1 MLSTALDAH
10 PAVRC
15 CGETLSPWRK
25 DLPAG
30 ESAERILRREVY
42 RAATGIAAA
51 GFKLQAEDARQGAHA
66 DARDFLRSIGVLA
79 IHLYRRNLL
88 RQLLSF
94 EVAER
99 TGVWILTG
107 GKKRPAPVAVELD
120 VTAIEARFRDL
131 ERLYARNE
139 RDFSDCPSIR
149 VAYEDLATGGRAAG
163 EEEEMARIFRFL
175 GVAPNAVR
183 PDTRRQERRPLRLA
197 IGNYA
202 EVARALAGTC
212 WEGFLIEG
220 ES

>member
-30 ESAERILRREVY
+30 QSAERILRREVY
-42 RAATGIAAA
+42 CAAPGIAAA
-51 GFKLQAEDARQGAHA
+51 GFKLQAEDAREGERA
-66 DARDFLRSIGVLA
+66 DARSFLRSIGVRA

-94 EVAER
+94 EIAER

-107 GKKRPAPVAVELD
+107 EKKRPAPVAIEID
-120 VTAIEARFRDL
+120 VTEIEARFHDL

-139 RDFSDCPSIR
+139 KDFSGCPSIR
-149 VAYEDLATGGRAAG
+149 VAYEDLAAFGQGVG
-163 EEEEMARIFRFL
+163 EEAEMARVFRFL

-183 PDTRRQERRPLRLA
+183 PETRRQERRPLKSA
-197 IGNYA
+197 IRNFA
-202 EVARALAGTC
+202 EVARALTGTR
-212 WEGFLIEG
+212 WEGFLTG
-220 ES
+220 